1 MSWTLAPSGPRGAT
15 LTNESTVNCAHDSR
29 STRDPLEIHSR
40 STRIE
45 LGFEYER
52 GNVARMAWEGREGP
66 GAGGAGVC
74 CAFGKVANVAC
85 VTSV

>member
-15 LTNESTVNCAHDSR
+15 LTNESTVDCAHDSR

-45 LGFEYER
+45 LGFEYEW
-52 GNVARMAWEGREGP
+52 GNVAREERVGL
-66 GAGGAGVC
+66 VC
-74 CAFGKVANVAC
+74 AVRSARLRIWHVYVC
-85 VTSV
+85 VT

>member
-40 STRIE
+40 STRDPLE
-45 LGFEYER
+45 ASWALNMSGETWR
-52 GNVARMAWEGREGP
+52 GWRGS
-66 GAGGAGVC
+66 GGWG
-74 CAFGKVANVAC
+74 
-85 VTSV
+85 

>member
-15 LTNESTVNCAHDSR
+15 LTNESTVDCAHD
-29 STRDPLEIHSR
+29 SR

-52 GNVARMAWEGREGP
+52 GNVARMAREGREGLVC
-66 GAGGAGVC
+66 AVRSARLRMWGV
-74 CAFGKVANVAC
+74 
-85 VTSV
+85 

>member
-52 GNVARMAWEGREGP
+52 GNVARMAREGREGLVC
-66 GAGGAGVC
+66 AVRSARLRMWGV
-74 CAFGKVANVAC
+74 
-85 VTSV
+85 

>member
-15 LTNESTVNCAHDSR
+15 LTNESTVDCAHD
-29 STRDPLEIHSR
+29 SR

-52 GNVARMAWEGREGP
+52 GNVTRVPPGGAG

-74 CAFGKVANVAC
+74 CAFGKVAHAAC
-85 VTSV
+85 V